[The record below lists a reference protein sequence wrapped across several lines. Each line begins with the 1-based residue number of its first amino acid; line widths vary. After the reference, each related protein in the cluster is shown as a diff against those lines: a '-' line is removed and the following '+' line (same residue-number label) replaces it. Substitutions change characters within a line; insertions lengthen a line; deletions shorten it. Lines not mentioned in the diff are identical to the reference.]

1 MEQSV
6 QAPAFGVLLKRYRRA
21 ANFTQELLAE
31 RAGYSAI
38 YLSKLERGERQPL
51 AFTVATLADALGLDA
66 RERAA
71 LEHAVHRVPAAP
83 RERPLARIPA
93 GSGSLMPLVGRTE
106 EQALLARYLE
116 GEEPPLLLMLGE
128 PGIGKTRLLQEAAQQ
143 GQRHG
148 WRVLEG
154 RCHRHSGQELYAPL
168 LGALER
174 SLTRLSQAEQREVLQ
189 QCEWLLRLLPEWAEE
204 AGLSLPPWEI
214 PPAQE
219 RRLLFAAVRRF
230 LDRIAGPSGTLLVL
244 DDLQW
249 VSADTLDVLTSLF
262 RADAQRPL
270 RLIGAYRHTEV
281 PSNDALSLA
290 MADIAR
296 EVGAQRLLLGPLPAQ
311 EAERLLS
318 LLLEGSTVDPEEKLV
333 EVVLRRAGG
342 VPYFLVSCAQG
353 LHAGTLGG
361 IASETIPWQV
371 AETIRQRIGV
381 LSDAAQYLLGVV
393 AVAGSE
399 ARRSLLLTLATQLG
413 WGKRE
418 TLMALEQACQARLLV
433 ELDEHSYTFAHDLI
447 REALIEDMSAARWA
461 MLHQHIAEI
470 LEQGRTQPPVEA
482 LAYHYSQAGMYEQAI
497 GYLEQAGDRARAAY
511 AHEQAERYYR
521 AWLDQALRLE
531 HPAEAARARF
541 KLSSV
546 LFVCGQYREALTRL
560 EETLAFYQQTND
572 LEEQAKVAEKIGQ
585 VYAALGAAEQGILFL
600 QHWLASPT
608 LSTLSVYRRGTLYLV
623 LAYLLMNSSRNTEA
637 LPVTRQAVELV
648 EQAQDTQLLGTAQ
661 RYLGRVLRLLG
672 RLKEAAQTF
681 EAAIPLAEQAGDLRC
696 LCLLLSNLS
705 LIADQ
710 RGEFVAG
717 EHYVGRAAQLA
728 EQVGAPILLAH
739 VVAAR
744 GMNAFVLGDWQHA
757 RQDYE
762 QAVIL
767 FRQAGMPWGT
777 AEALLHLGEQLLA
790 QGQEGG
796 SAYLEE
802 AIELAQ
808 RSNDLL
814 TLRMAQ
820 CVLAEQEL
828 FLGAPQQAYT
838 RLKPLL
844 EEDQQDRPGLLFPLP
859 LLAWTQLGLGKEDQ
873 AQRLLEQARVEAA
886 GEQFRLVLAEASL
899 VQARL
904 AAHQEQWQAAEKALE
919 TALHLCRAMPWPYGE
934 AKTLYVAG
942 LVSCQRGE
950 TAQARAH
957 FEAALT
963 ILQRLGEKLC
973 ARVIQQALDQ
983 LPAHDPL
990 AREP

>member
-1 MEQSV
+1 MEESA

-21 ANFTQELLAE
+21 AHFTQELLAE

-51 AFTVATLADALGLDA
+51 AFTIATLADALELDA
-66 RERAA
+66 QERAA
-71 LEHAVHRVPAAP
+71 LERAARRVPAAP
-83 RERPLARIPA
+83 CEQPQARMPA
-93 GSGSLMPLVGRTE
+93 GGDSLIPLVGRTE
-106 EQALLARYLE
+106 EQALLGRYLE
-116 GEEPPLLLMLGE
+116 GKEPPLLLVLGE
-128 PGIGKTRLLQEAAQQ
+128 PGIGKTRLLQEAVRQ
-143 GQRHG
+143 GQGHG

-174 SLTRLSQAEQREVLQ
+174 HLTHQSPVEQRAALQ
-189 QCEWLLRLLPEWAEE
+189 QCDWLLRLLPELADGV
-204 AGLSLPPWEI
+204 GLSLPSWNV

-230 LDRIAGPSGTLLVL
+230 LDNIAGPAGTLLVL

-262 RADAQRPL
+262 RAGAQRPL
-270 RLIGAYRHTEV
+270 RLIGAYRHTDV
-281 PSNDALSLA
+281 LSTDALSLA

-296 EVGAQRLLLGPLPAQ
+296 EVGAQRLQLGPLPTQ

-318 LLLEGSTVDPEEKLV
+318 LLLEDSIVDPEEKLV
-333 EVVLRRAGG
+333 EEVLRRAGG

-353 LHAGTLGG
+353 LRAGTLGG
-361 IASETIPWQV
+361 AAHETIPWQV
-371 AETIRQRIGV
+371 KETIRQRVGA
-381 LSDAAQYLLGVV
+381 LSEAAQYLLGVV

-399 ARRSLLLTLATQLG
+399 ARRPLLLALATQLD

-418 TLMALEQACQARLLV
+418 ALLALEQACQARLLV

-447 REALIEDMSAARWA
+447 REVLIEDMSAARRA
-461 MLHQHIAEI
+461 ILHQHIAEI
-470 LEQGRTQPPVEA
+470 LEQEGAQPSVEA
-482 LAYHYSQAGMYEQAI
+482 LAYHYSQAGLYEQAV

-521 AWLDQALRLE
+521 AWLDQARRIE
-531 HPAEAARARF
+531 HPAQAARARF
-541 KLSSV
+541 KLSDV
-546 LFVCGQYREALTRL
+546 LFVCGHYREALTLL

-572 LEEQAKVAEKIGQ
+572 LEEQARAAEKIGQ

-600 QHWLASPT
+600 QHWLASPI
-608 LSTLSVYRRGTLYLV
+608 LSALSVYRRGTLYLV
-623 LAYLLMNSSRNTEA
+623 LAYLLMNSSRYTEA
-637 LPVTRQAVELV
+637 LPMVQQAVGLV
-648 EQAQDTQLLGTAQ
+648 EQAQDIQLLGTAR

-672 RLKEAAQTF
+672 RLKEAAQEF

-696 LCLLLSNLS
+696 LCLLLPNLS
-705 LIADQ
+705 LIAVH

-717 EHYVGRAAQLA
+717 KHYVERAALLA
-728 EQVGAPILLAH
+728 EQMGTPILLAH

-762 QAVIL
+762 QAITL
-767 FRQAGMPWGT
+767 MRQAEMPWGT
-777 AEALLHLGEQLLA
+777 AEALLHLGQQLLA

-796 SAYLEE
+796 STYLEE

-808 RSNDLL
+808 RSSDLL
-814 TLRMAQ
+814 TLHMAQ
-820 CVLAEQEL
+820 CVLAEREL
-828 FLGAPQQAYT
+828 LLGAPQQAYT

-844 EEDQQDRPGLLFPLP
+844 EEDQQDQPGLLFLFP
-859 LLAWTQLGLGKEDQ
+859 LLAWAQLGLGEEDQ
-873 AQRLLEQARVEAA
+873 AQRLLEQACSQAT
-886 GEQFRLVLAEASL
+886 GEQLRPVLAEASL

-904 AAHQEQWQAAEKALE
+904 AAHQAHWRVAEEALE

-934 AKTLYVAG
+934 AKTFYVAG
-942 LVSCQRGE
+942 LVSCQRGK

-963 ILQRLGEKLC
+963 ILQRLGERLY
-973 ARVIQQALDQ
+973 ASVIQQALDQ
-983 LPAHDPL
+983 LPAHKPH
-990 AREP
+990 ARKA

>member
-1 MEQSV
+1 MEESAQI
-6 QAPAFGVLLKRYRRA
+6 PAFGMLLKRYRRA

-66 RERAA
+66 QERSA
-71 LEHAVHRVPAAP
+71 LEHAAHRVPAAP
-83 RERPLARIPA
+83 RERPPTRIPA
-93 GSGSLMPLVGRTE
+93 GSDSLIPLVGRTE

-116 GEEPPLLLMLGE
+116 GEEPPLLLVLGE

-143 GQRHG
+143 GQMHG

-174 SLTRLSQAEQREVLQ
+174 SLARLSQAEQREALQ

-204 AGLSLPPWEI
+204 AGLSLPPWEV

-230 LDRIAGPSGTLLVL
+230 LDQIAGPSGTLLVL

-262 RADAQRPL
+262 RADARRPL
-270 RLIGAYRHTEV
+270 RLIGAYRNTEV
-281 PSNDALSLA
+281 LSTDALSLA
-290 MADIAR
+290 LADLAR
-296 EVGAQRLLLGPLPAQ
+296 EVGAQRLLLGPLSAQ
-311 EAERLLS
+311 DAERLLN
-318 LLLEGSTVDPEEKLV
+318 LLLKGSVVDSEEKLV
-333 EVVLRRAGG
+333 ELVLRRAGG

-353 LHAGTLGG
+353 MRAGTLGG
-361 IASETIPWQV
+361 TAREAIPWQV
-371 AETIRQRIGV
+371 TETIRQRVGA
-381 LSDAAQYLLGVV
+381 LFEAAQYLLGVV

-418 TLMALEQACQARLLV
+418 ALLALEQACQARLLV
-433 ELDEHSYTFAHDLI
+433 EQGEHSYTFAHDLI
-447 REALIEDMSAARWA
+447 REVLIEDMSAARRA

-470 LEQGRTQPPVEA
+470 LEQGAAQPPVEA
-482 LAYHYSQAGMYEQAI
+482 LAYHYSQAGLYEQAM
-497 GYLEQAGDRARAAY
+497 GYLEQAGDRARIAY

-541 KLSSV
+541 KLGGV
-546 LFVCGQYREALTRL
+546 LFVCGHYREALTLL
-560 EETLAFYQQTND
+560 EETLAFYQQTGD
-572 LEEQAKVAEKIGQ
+572 LEEQAKVAEKMGQ
-585 VYAALGAAEQGILFL
+585 VYAALGAAEQGILLL
-600 QHWLASPT
+600 QRWLASPT
-608 LSTLSVYRRGTLYLV
+608 LPALSVYRRGALHLA

-637 LPVTRQAVELV
+637 LPVAQQAVELV
-648 EQAQDTQLLGTAQ
+648 EQTQDTQLLGTAR

-672 RLKEAAQTF
+672 RLKEAAQEF
-681 EAAIPLAEQAGDLRC
+681 EAAVPLAEQAGDLRC
-696 LCLLLSNLS
+696 LCLLLPNLS
-705 LIADQ
+705 LIAIQ

-717 EHYVGRAAQLA
+717 KHYVERAALLA

-744 GMNAFVLGDWQHA
+744 GLNAFVLGDWQHA

-762 QAVIL
+762 QAVAL
-767 FRQAGMPWGT
+767 MRQAEMPWGT
-777 AEALLHLGEQLLA
+777 ADTLLHLGEQLLA
-790 QGQEGG
+790 LGQKVGR
-796 SAYLEE
+796 AYLEE

-808 RSNDLL
+808 RSNDLVA
-814 TLRMAQ
+814 LRMAQ
-820 CVLAEQEL
+820 RVLAEQEL
-828 FLGAPQQAYT
+828 LLGAPQHAYS

-844 EEDQQDRPGLLFPLP
+844 KEYQQDRPGMFFLLP
-859 LLAWTQLGLGKEDQ
+859 LLAWAQLELGEEGQ
-873 AQRLLEQARVEAA
+873 AQRMLDQARAGA
-886 GEQFRLVLAEASL
+886 TGEQLRPVLAETSL

-919 TALHLCRAMPWPYGE
+919 AALRLCRAMPWPYGE

-942 LVSCQRGE
+942 LVSRQRGE
-950 TAQARAH
+950 SAQARAH

-963 ILQRLGEKLC
+963 ILQRLGERLY
-973 ARVIQQALDQ
+973 ARVIQQALAQ
-983 LPAHDPL
+983 LPAH
-990 AREP
+990 EPQTIKA